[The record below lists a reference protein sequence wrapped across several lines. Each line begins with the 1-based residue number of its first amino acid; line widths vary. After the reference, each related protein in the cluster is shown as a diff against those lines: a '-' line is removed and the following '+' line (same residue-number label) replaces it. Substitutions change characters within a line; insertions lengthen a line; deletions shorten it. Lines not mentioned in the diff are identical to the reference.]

1 MKRRLV
7 LGAAAGALIS
17 RPGYSQSFP
26 DRPVRFVIPFAPGG
40 SSDVGARALGER
52 LEKILGQTVVVDNK
66 PGGATV
72 LATEFVAKSK
82 PDGYTY
88 LQATGALT
96 INDAFG
102 LQLPYD
108 AFKDLVPVAHFFN
121 VPVIVAVSPD
131 APWKTMAELLADAK
145 QKGAPI
151 PYACAALGSMQN
163 LWAEELRARLG
174 LRFEQVGYKGSSEAL
189 RDVMAGHV
197 KLLIDLM
204 VPTGAAVKSGKLRG
218 LVVAM
223 PQRAPLVP
231 DVPTVGEV
239 GQGLE
244 GTECAVFNGYVTPAG
259 TPQAA
264 IARLNGAINQVFA
277 DTEFRKRL
285 EDMGLALIGGSPESF
300 GKTLLA
306 EREKWRKVIKDL
318 NIPKPS

>member
-1 MKRRLV
+1 
-7 LGAAAGALIS
+7 
-17 RPGYSQSFP
+17 
-26 DRPVRFVIPFAPGG
+26 
-40 SSDVGARALGER
+40 
-52 LEKILGQTVVVDNK
+52 
-66 PGGATV
+66 
-72 LATEFVAKSK
+72 
-82 PDGYTY
+82 
-88 LQATGALT
+88 
-96 INDAFG
+96 
-102 LQLPYD
+102 
-108 AFKDLVPVAHFFN
+108 
-121 VPVIVAVSPD
+121 
-131 APWKTMAELLADAK
+131 
-145 QKGAPI
+145 
-151 PYACAALGSMQN
+151 
-163 LWAEELRARLG
+163 
-174 LRFEQVGYKGSSEAL
+174 
-189 RDVMAGHV
+189 
-197 KLLIDLM
+197 
-204 VPTGAAVKSGKLRG
+204 
-218 LVVAM
+218 M